1 MFIQI
6 QDSIYN
12 VNYIKQVIINRCEP
26 KWIEVFGGASEQ
38 STTHRYKTADEAKE
52 AFEEILKKLPKI

>member
-12 VNYIKQVIINRCEP
+12 VNHIKQVIINRCEP
-26 KWIEVFGGASEQ
+26 KFIEVFATSSES
-38 STTHRYKTADEAKE
+38 STTHRYKTATEAKE
-52 AFEEILKKLPKI
+52 AFEEIVKKLPQI